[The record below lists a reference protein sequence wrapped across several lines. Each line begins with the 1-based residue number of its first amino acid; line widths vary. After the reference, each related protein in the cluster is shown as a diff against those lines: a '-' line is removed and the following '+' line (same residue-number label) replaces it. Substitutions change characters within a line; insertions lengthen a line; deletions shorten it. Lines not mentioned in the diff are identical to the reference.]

1 MKEEKYVKEEK
12 IEIPEE
18 LIRNPYKY
26 ICDVVEE
33 ILPHTG
39 RKAFKIISLM
49 PCSLILPDL
58 IYKGKT
64 IRSNINVLFLT
75 PPSGGKS
82 TVSEFL
88 SQISYSPISLRSI
101 TAAKLESKIHS
112 NPFFTLIVEEY
123 ATMSKNPIVG
133 KIIEG
138 VLGEEKRVQRATMRG
153 EIDDVTEGIG
163 LLCGTPVD
171 LQEHLSGGLIFRL
184 IPLIIFHDIE
194 EHSSIGKD
202 IAGGIGKDNKFE
214 LKEQYIKNY
223 YDELLK
229 IQSGGNSKIEQIMG
243 YEIPENFSKEAYNE
257 WDKMTRNIY
266 KRIKAPFN
274 WFRSL
279 HEFFRVLVSHAF
291 LNVFNRKVE
300 KGILYP
306 NDEDFKVALKIMRD
320 DLKIKYR
327 LINTDLFIRSIST
340 LKELSQIMDSEK
352 ISDEQKNI
360 LKSLIKIKKGKVFR
374 E

>member
-1 MKEEKYVKEEK
+1 MKEYEDIIKLNDLPKGLVE
-12 IEIPEE
+12 
-18 LIRNPYKY
+18 NPYKY

-39 RKAFKIISLM
+39 KKVFKILSLM
-49 PCSLILPDL
+49 PCSLIIPDL
-58 IYKGKT
+58 VYKGKT

-82 TVSEFL
+82 TISEFL
-88 SQISYSPISLRSI
+88 SHISYSPISLRSI
-101 TAAKLESKIHS
+101 TPAKLESKIHA

-123 ATMSKNPIVG
+123 STMSKNPIIG

-138 VLGEEKRVQRATMRG
+138 VLGEEKRVQRSTMRKD
-153 EIDDVTEGIG
+153 IDDTTEGIG
-163 LLCGTPVD
+163 LLCGVPSD

-184 IPLIIFHDIE
+184 IPLIIFHNIE
-194 EHSSIGKD
+194 EHSNIGKD
-202 IAGGIGKDNKFE
+202 ISEGIGEDNEFE
-214 LKEQYIKNY
+214 SKEQHIKKY
-223 YDELLK
+223 YEELLK
-229 IQSGGNSKIEQIMG
+229 IQSRENPEIEQIVG
-243 YEIPENFSKEAYNE
+243 YEIPKNFSEKAYKE
-257 WDKMTRNIY
+257 WDNLTRQIY
-266 KRIKAPFN
+266 KRTKAPFN

-279 HEFFRVLVSHAF
+279 HEFYRVLVSHAF

-306 NDEDFKVALKIMRD
+306 NEEDFKVALNIMKN

-327 LINTDLFIRSIST
+327 LINTDLFIRTIST

-352 ISDEQKNI
+352 ISEEQKNI
-360 LKSLIKIKKGKVFR
+360 VKSLIEIKRGKVIKK
-374 E
+374 